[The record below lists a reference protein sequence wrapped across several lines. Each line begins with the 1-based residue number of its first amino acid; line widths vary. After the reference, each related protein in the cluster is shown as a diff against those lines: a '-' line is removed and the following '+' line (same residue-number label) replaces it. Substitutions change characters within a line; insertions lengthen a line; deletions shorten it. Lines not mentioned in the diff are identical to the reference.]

1 MVLTRNAQKALG
13 DIPKLERLPLSGEV
27 GGRDQAQASTSSNKT
42 SVKIQRGQAKITNFF
57 TAKEG
62 IKGNPM
68 PDIHLPLDWSLSTRD
83 ITQAVIGEYSSVS
96 LAAEIAQAENP
107 QPTYPTLLARTSSPI
122 KNTLAL
128 NKSSGKETVSGI
140 LLQMDSRK
148 ELSWTQ
154 PNNLADVPI
163 DEPPTTK
170 EMQTD
175 TKIGEQG
182 HLQQPDT
189 PGHGISI
196 SGWLYLIAM
205 DIDHMKTFL
214 RECSLPQFKRKL
226 HLQDLLRKLL
236 SIQLTVSEIELIEY
250 LYYDGRRA
258 CAVISFTTRSVANRI
273 LNCKILLAKAG
284 IATLRY
290 FEDKALPVALIPSSN
305 PCAGPSKEEMV
316 EKQEN
321 SNKILGPESASM
333 GQSVKEPVKHIGNIA
348 NEHQGGDQPYSKLE
362 VTFDEEEQMLID
374 SFGKLSPGGQID
386 ILKRLDHLKSHL
398 IHIFKQKNSSPDTN
412 VGATEPIP
420 RVPKSVMCKIPEVK
434 CSISGPLPVRHKF
447 YQPGEVIIAGI
458 MSQIYIFC
466 NPIFFVKRPSTDLF
480 DETLF
485 MTQIYQHILALI
497 FAVEEINENPQILPN
512 ITLSFHIYNSYF
524 IPRWTYQASLELF
537 STQDRFIPNYKCD
550 SVNNPIAVIGGP
562 TPDVCL
568 HMATILSIYKI
579 PQFIYG
585 SAPEM
590 NQKHQVVSYH
600 QMFPDVQHQY
610 KGILQLLLH
619 FRWTWIGVLSVSDD
633 NGERFVLNVIPIF
646 AERGICFDFIE
657 RFPIMSHSNDIA
669 DTVEKGM
676 ETHNVVL
683 RSTANVVVVHGQ
695 IDTVIILRMFHKF
708 SQHENIPIK
717 EKGKVWIMTSQ
728 MDFTSVPFQRSWDI
742 DLFHG
747 AIFFAIHSKEVLGF
761 QRFLQMRSPTSVKEN
776 DFLKAFWEV
785 AFACSFQNSM
795 IDNKDGKICTGEEKL
810 ETLPSSVLEMSM
822 TGHSYSV
829 YNAVYAVAHT
839 LQAMHSTRLRQR
851 TMVDKGTMKFLSQ
864 QLWKAQPLSVC
875 NDNCHLGFRRAK
887 KEREPFCCY
896 DCLPCPEGKISNRKD
911 MDYCFQCPEDQY
923 PNIGRDSCIPKY
935 ITFLTY
941 EEPLGITLTTFAL
954 SFCCIT
960 AWVLGIF
967 IKHQDTAIVKAN
979 NQNLTYTLLIT
990 LLLSFLCVLLFIGQ
1004 PEKLTCHLQQ
1014 TAFGIIFS
1022 VAASCVL
1029 AKTVIVV
1036 LAFMATKPGS
1046 RMRKWAGKRLSISIV
1061 LSCSLIQATI
1071 CIVWLTISP
1080 PFPDFD
1086 MHSMTEEIILQC
1098 NEGSAFMFYC
1108 VLGFMGFLATVSFTV
1123 AFLARKLPDSFNE
1136 AKFITFSML
1145 VFCSVWI
1152 SFVPTY
1158 LSTRGKYMVAVEIFC
1173 ILASSMGLLGCIF
1186 FPKCYI
1192 IMVRPELNNKGQLRK
1207 RNH

>member
-1 MVLTRNAQKALG
+1 
-13 DIPKLERLPLSGEV
+13 
-27 GGRDQAQASTSSNKT
+27 
-42 SVKIQRGQAKITNFF
+42 
-57 TAKEG
+57 
-62 IKGNPM
+62 
-68 PDIHLPLDWSLSTRD
+68 
-83 ITQAVIGEYSSVS
+83 
-96 LAAEIAQAENP
+96 
-107 QPTYPTLLARTSSPI
+107 
-122 KNTLAL
+122 
-128 NKSSGKETVSGI
+128 
-140 LLQMDSRK
+140 
-148 ELSWTQ
+148 
-154 PNNLADVPI
+154 
-163 DEPPTTK
+163 
-170 EMQTD
+170 
-175 TKIGEQG
+175 
-182 HLQQPDT
+182 
-189 PGHGISI
+189 
-196 SGWLYLIAM
+196 
-205 DIDHMKTFL
+205 
-214 RECSLPQFKRKL
+214 
-226 HLQDLLRKLL
+226 
-236 SIQLTVSEIELIEY
+236 
-250 LYYDGRRA
+250 
-258 CAVISFTTRSVANRI
+258 
-273 LNCKILLAKAG
+273 
-284 IATLRY
+284 
-290 FEDKALPVALIPSSN
+290 
-305 PCAGPSKEEMV
+305 
-316 EKQEN
+316 
-321 SNKILGPESASM
+321 
-333 GQSVKEPVKHIGNIA
+333 
-348 NEHQGGDQPYSKLE
+348 
-362 VTFDEEEQMLID
+362 
-374 SFGKLSPGGQID
+374 
-386 ILKRLDHLKSHL
+386 
-398 IHIFKQKNSSPDTN
+398 
-412 VGATEPIP
+412 
-420 RVPKSVMCKIPEVK
+420 
-434 CSISGPLPVRHKF
+434 
-447 YQPGEVIIAGI
+447 

-512 ITLSFHIYNSYF
+512 ITLGFHIYNSYF
-524 IPRWTYQASLELF
+524 SPRWTYQAALELF
-537 STQDRFIPNYKCD
+537 STQGRFIPNYKCD
-550 SVNNPIAVIGGP
+550 SVNNPTAVIGGP
-562 TPDVCL
+562 TSDVCL

-579 PQFIYG
+579 PQLLYG

-590 NQKHQVVSYH
+590 NQKLQVVSYH

-633 NGERFVLNVIPIF
+633 NGERFVLNVIPMF

-676 ETHNVVL
+676 ETHNVVM
-683 RSTANVVVVHGQ
+683 RSTANVVVVHGE
-695 IDTVIILRMFHKF
+695 IDIVIILRMFHKF

-728 MDFTSVPFQRSWDI
+728 MDFTSVPLQRSWDI

-761 QRFLQMRSPTSVKEN
+761 QRFLQMRSPISVKEN
-776 DFLKAFWEV
+776 DFIKAFWEV
-785 AFACSFQNSM
+785 AFVCCFQNSM
-795 IDNKDGKICTGEEKL
+795 VDSQDGKICTGEEKL

-839 LQAMHSTRLRQR
+839 LQAMHSSRLKQR
-851 TMVDKGTMKFLSQ
+851 AMVDKGTMKLLSQ
-864 QLWKAQPLSVC
+864 QLWKLNPFVRSISFNNSAGESISFNQNGELEGGFDIINWVTFPNQSFLRVRVGKIDPMAPQEESFTISEDAVVWPNRFNQAQPLSVC

-923 PNIGRDSCIPKY
+923 PSIGQDSCIPKY

-1004 PEKLTCHLQQ
+1004 PGKLTCHLQQ

-1086 MHSMTEEIILQC
+1086 MHSMTEEIVLQC

-1158 LSTRGKYMVAVEIFC
+1158 LSIRGKHMVAVEIFS

-1192 IMVRPELNNKGQLRK
+1192 IIVRPELNNKGQLMK